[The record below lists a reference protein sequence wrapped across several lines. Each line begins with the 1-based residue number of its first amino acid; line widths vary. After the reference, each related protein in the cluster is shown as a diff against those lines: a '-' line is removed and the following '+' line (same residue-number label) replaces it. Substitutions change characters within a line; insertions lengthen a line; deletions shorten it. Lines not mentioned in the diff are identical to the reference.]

1 MDKKSV
7 ELEVMKFDLNQLH
20 TSINKTNPK
29 NWGGGGGSKK
39 KNGGGGGGAQKKA
52 TVFVLCNTW
61 IFSIHVF

>member
-7 ELEVMKFDLNQLH
+7 ELEVDLNQLQ
-20 TSINKTNPK
+20 TSNNKTNPP
-29 NWGGGGGSKK
+29 
-39 KNGGGGGGAQKKA
+39 KNGGGGGGGGEKQGEKKRKKRA